1 MTERNKT
8 AKLAGLVYLILVISG
23 ILNLMYIP
31 SKLIV
36 WESAPDTL
44 RNIQQSETLFRLG
57 IVSGIITFLAFLVLP
72 LLLYKLLQEVN
83 KTQALLMVVFAL
95 VSIPISFVNM
105 LHKFSV
111 LTLISGADYL
121 SKLSTPELEF
131 RVMFELDAY
140 DNGIVLSQIFWGLWL
155 LPFGYLMYKSGFLP
169 RVLGI
174 LLMLGCFGYLVK
186 FFGAFLFPDFHKT
199 LIYRIAGLPA
209 SIGEISTCLWL
220 LIMGT
225 QSVSFKKAK

>member
-121 SKLSTPELEF
+121 SKLSTPEL
-131 RVMFELDAY
+131 
-140 DNGIVLSQIFWGLWL
+140 
-155 LPFGYLMYKSGFLP
+155 
-169 RVLGI
+169 
-174 LLMLGCFGYLVK
+174 
-186 FFGAFLFPDFHKT
+186 KT
-199 LIYRIAGLPA
+199 LQLNALMETRYSAYSLSKPMPAGLAA
-209 SIGEISTCLWL
+209 SASTRLRT
-220 LIMGT
+220 M
-225 QSVSFKKAK
+225 VSPLQTP